1 MKRILSI
8 IFIASLLLTGCAS
21 SGKPEAN
28 SLSREE
34 PVATTMEKQELTA
47 DSGNLPEWLTPYTAL
62 GELPAPTLIHI
73 SRENPEFSVNEHI
86 AFPVCSV
93 LCVTKDVAGTDLTLL
108 NMNSDEIAALVEKI
122 EKASVISEEEAVNP
136 DAHLLGYE
144 FSIVLRAADGNYM
157 LTKMSAFDDGRVNI
171 TIEDGETSQALW
183 VKSQTLIEKMQQLAD
198 YAIRLWNVIDYD
210 EAISYYGDLDAMLRS
225 FHDNTGSD
233 YEIKEDRNN
242 YSDAVYQ
249 ECTRLLLKEGVI
261 KHPNEIPS
269 LSLERKRD
277 LAELLHYRTNAR
289 ERQIEKYLHIKRG
302 S

>member
-8 IFIASLLLTGCAS
+8 VFIGSLLLTGCAS

-198 YAIRLWNVIDYD
+198 YEPFEKDTVKDLSGIVIVDAKGDQYPLSD
-210 EAISYYGDLDAMLRS
+210 EAVTRVQEMLGRMHETSGDYKCPFDVDLILKTSEKEIEAKYCHDSCGVLFIQGYYYVLEEQDA
-225 FHDNTGSD
+225 
-233 YEIKEDRNN
+233 EW
-242 YSDAVYQ
+242 
-249 ECTRLLLKEGVI
+249 LKELINGTI
-261 KHPNEIPS
+261 I
-269 LSLERKRD
+269 
-277 LAELLHYRTNAR
+277 
-289 ERQIEKYLHIKRG
+289 
-302 S
+302 